1 MSEPADSPKIFK
13 PTSTAAGGKIM
24 IASQMLSRVLG
35 IIRELIMNWKF
46 GQNAFTDAY
55 RIAFQIPDLLFF
67 LVAGGA
73 LSSAFIPVFSEYL
86 HTDREEEAW
95 KVFSSVVTIMSVIV
109 LSFIILAYVFA
120 VPLAQML
127 APGKQEDLIPLIA
140 HMSRI
145 LLPAQFAFFVGGLLM
160 GTLYARSVMAVPGL
174 SPNIYNMGIIF
185 GALVLSSFFFPGVIG
200 MTWGALIGA
209 ILGSFV
215 VPLFAVRKFGAKF
228 RISFDTK
235 HPGVRKVF
243 RLMAP
248 VVFGLSLP
256 SVFPMIMQYFATYY
270 AEGTNSAYANANQMM
285 QAPLGVFGQ
294 ALALAAFP
302 ALSKYF
308 AQNDWDRFQDQLMK
322 TLRQVLYFSV
332 PVALLMIVGAQPI
345 IEVLFQSGKFRAED
359 TERTAA
365 CLTMFAVGIPA
376 WCLQPVLMRAFFSVQ
391 KTLTPVIIGT
401 ITTVVFLGVCAAIRS
416 MGLPYTFLPLAG
428 SIVAYGFVGALLV
441 ATNKIGQ
448 GIDIGAIL
456 SCLLKATVAS
466 LLPAGLFWGVSQIG
480 MGHPHVGMKVLLL
493 AALLILTCIYGWLYY
508 FTTVKLGMPEAAYVR
523 RATQKKQA

>member
-1 MSEPADSPKIFK
+1 MSEPDSSPKIFK
-13 PTSTAAGGKIM
+13 PTSTATGGKIM
-24 IASQMLSRVLG
+24 IASQLLSRVLG

-95 KVFSSVVTIMSVIV
+95 KVFSSVVTIMSVVV
-109 LSFIILAYVFA
+109 LCFIALAWVFA

-127 APGKQEDLIPLIA
+127 APGKQDDLIPLIA
-140 HMSRI
+140 YMSRV

-174 SPNIYNMGIIF
+174 SPNIYNLGIIF
-185 GALVLSSFFFPGVIG
+185 GAVVLSSFFAPGVVG
-200 MTWGALIGA
+200 MVWGALFGA
-209 ILGSFV
+209 IIGSFV

-228 RISFDTK
+228 RPSFDTK

-270 AEGTNSAYANANQMM
+270 PDGTNSAYANANQLM
-285 QAPLGVFGQ
+285 QAPLGIFGQ

-302 ALSKYF
+302 ALSKFF
-308 AQNDWDRFQDQLMK
+308 AQNDWERFQDQLMK
-322 TLRQVLYFSV
+322 TLTQVLYFSI
-332 PVALLMIVGAQPI
+332 PVAALLIVGAQPI
-345 IEVLFQSGKFRAED
+345 IEVLFQSGKFKAED

-365 CLTMFAVGIPA
+365 CLTAFAIGVPA

-401 ITTVVFLGVCAAIRS
+401 ITTLVFIGVCLGIRS
-416 MGLPYTFLPLAG
+416 LDLPYTYLPLAG
-428 SIVAYGFVGALLV
+428 SVVAYGFVGALLLAV
-441 ATNKIGQ
+441 KRIGN
-448 GIDIGAIL
+448 GLDIRTIL
-456 SCLLKATVAS
+456 VCFGKAAVAS
-466 LLPAGLFWGVSQIG
+466 ILPAALFWGVSQVG
-480 MGHPHVGMKVLLL
+480 MSHPHVGLKLLL
-493 AALLILTCIYGWLYY
+493 FVALLILVCLFGWLYY
-508 FTTVKLGMPEAAYVR
+508 FTTVKLGMPEASYAKR
-523 RATQKKQA
+523 GAKKS